1 MLIDFRLLGRKIVI
15 ITVGEERK
23 EYGAHRKFLCH
34 YSLYFRDAL
43 RGSEEHTTA
52 ALKLPL
58 EDPNVFHISTTGFTL
73 VQSSAKRPTQR
84 VGHIKNFSLD
94 YTFSHKNRNSRPKR
108 SLHRHNRQ
116 GC

>member
-15 ITVGEERK
+15 ITAGEERK

-34 YSLYFRDAL
+34 YSPYFRDAL

-58 EDPNVFHISTTGFTL
+58 EDPNVFHISFHTKT
-73 VQSSAKRPTQR
+73 
-84 VGHIKNFSLD
+84 
-94 YTFSHKNRNSRPKR
+94 RNSRPKR